1 MPFVY
6 LLLLFTVVP
15 LVEFSLL
22 VRIHDHIGLFWT
34 ILLVLGTGVLGASL
48 AKRQGVLTLLKIRGQ
63 MAEGHVPG
71 DALVDGFLILVA
83 GALLITP
90 GVMTDA
96 VGFSLL
102 VPPLRSLIKAG
113 LRRHFAGRIQVH
125 TNLTGAAFGERQDDV
140 VDAEVIETHVYR
152 E

>member
-1 MPFVY
+1 MPFLY

-22 VRIHDHIGLFWT
+22 VRIHDHIGLLWT
-34 ILLVLGTGVLGASL
+34 ILLVLGTGVLGAAL
-48 AKRQGVLTLLKIRGQ
+48 AKRQGMRTLLKIRQQ
-63 MAEGHVPG
+63 MAEGQMPG
-71 DALVDGFLILVA
+71 SALMDGMLILVA

-96 VGFSLL
+96 FGFALL
-102 VPPLRSLIKAG
+102 APPIRALIKAG
-113 LRRHFAGRIQVH
+113 LKRYFAGRIQVH
-125 TNLTGAAFGERQDDV
+125 TNLGGAPFQAREDDV
-140 VDAEVIETHVYR
+140 VDAEVIETRVYR